1 MSGSSAVERWRLCQE
16 ARRTALKSTDY
27 NREEYHRA
35 QEVVAN
41 IWNEWAQGLIEA
53 RKRLEAEGQFK
64 LAKFDYGTRSYIAPE
79 TIPGN
84 EATAQWL
91 DEARVDFGNMTFDGR
106 ADFSGFIFPGH
117 AIFGLSKTHT
127 LYARRADPKPT
138 PLFPAGARFNH
149 ATFHLDA
156 VFDWVLFE
164 GAAGFDHAHFC
175 DIARFNQCVFGG
187 TTWFDHAVFED
198 DLWLGQVKF
207 KAYTDFSDAN
217 FKGRTS
223 FYAIQSEGAFL
234 LHNATFRT
242 VPDFTQA
249 RFQGTP
255 RIDGNS
261 IPLMNFLPRLK
272 ERDSRELQNR
282 YLALR
287 QLAVAGHDHQ
297 SEAKAFKAEMR
308 AKRGNDHRWWSAL
321 FWFSVAYDAASDFG
335 QSMMRPFVIWA
346 ASIFVF
352 CALYLAHASKLG
364 AWSSLCVD
372 GSPYWLKALVL
383 ALKNAILF
391 VTWDREQIRSAYL
404 CLYDLQPTSAD
415 QLVPTGNALIQAG
428 QSVLSAILIFL
439 FLLAVRNHFKI
450 K

>member
-1 MSGSSAVERWRLCQE
+1 MSQHNAVERWRLCEE
-16 ARRTALKSTDY
+16 ARGAALKGTDY
-27 NREEYHRA
+27 NRDEYYRA
-35 QEVVAN
+35 QVVAAN
-41 IWNEWAQGLIEA
+41 IWNEWARGLIEA
-53 RKRLEAEGQFK
+53 RKRLEAEGIFK
-64 LAKFDYGTRSYIAPE
+64 LGKFDYGTRIYIAPE
-79 TIPGN
+79 TIAGN
-84 EATAQWL
+84 EVTAQWL
-91 DEARVDFGNMTFDGR
+91 DEARVEFSGMTFKGR
-106 ADFSGFIFPGH
+106 ADFSGFIFPGQ

-138 PLFPAGARFNH
+138 PLFPAGARFNR
-149 ATFHLDA
+149 ATFYLDA
-156 VFDWVLFE
+156 IFDWILFE
-164 GAAGFDHAHFC
+164 GGAGFGQTRFC
-175 DIARFNQCVFGG
+175 DIARFNQCVFSD
-187 TTWFDHAVFED
+187 TTWFEQAVFEN
-198 DLWLGQVKF
+198 DLWMGQVKF
-207 KAYTDFSDAN
+207 KAYTDFTDAT

-223 FYAIQSEGAFL
+223 FYAVQSEGAFL
-234 LHNATFRT
+234 LHNATFRE

-249 RFQGTP
+249 RFQGAP

-272 ERDSRELQNR
+272 ERDARELQNR

-321 FWFSVAYDAASDFG
+321 FWFSVAYDVASDFG
-335 QSMMRPFVIWA
+335 QSTMRPFVFWA
-346 ASIFVF
+346 ASIFAF
-352 CALYLAHASKLG
+352 CTLYLAHANKLA
-364 AWSSLCVD
+364 AWSSPCAD
-372 GSPYWLKALVL
+372 GSPHWLKALVL

-404 CLYDLQPTSAD
+404 CLYDLQPTAGD

-428 QSVLSAILIFL
+428 QSILSVVLIFL